1 MSSYSNPSVTDKT
14 LPSSSSSPGS
24 KGYFGNFISCF
35 PQQALS
41 SQQGVS
47 LIKLPKCIHSVTAKG
62 ALQNSQSHEQ
72 CSSHMYLRLLHSQVD
87 PLTAAGYMQ
96 LHKHLPET
104 WQDTSSRE
112 FEDKLPVP
120 LPSSTTI
127 PRVSLSH

>member
-1 MSSYSNPSVTDKT
+1 MSCYSNPSVTDKT

-24 KGYFGNFISCF
+24 KGYFGNFICCF
-35 PQQALS
+35 PQQVLS
-41 SQQGVS
+41 SQRGIS

-62 ALQNSQSHEQ
+62 ALQNSQSNEQ
-72 CSSHMYLRLLHSQVD
+72 YSSHTYLRLLHSQVD
-87 PLTAAGYMQ
+87 PSTVAVYMR

-104 WQDTSSRE
+104 WQDASSRE

-120 LPSSTTI
+120 LPSSTTT

>member
-1 MSSYSNPSVTDKT
+1 MSCYSNPSVTDKT

-24 KGYFGNFISCF
+24 KGYFGNFIYCF
-35 PQQALS
+35 PQQVLS
-41 SQQGVS
+41 SQRGIS

-62 ALQNSQSHEQ
+62 ALQNSQSNEQ
-72 CSSHMYLRLLHSQVD
+72 YSSHTYLRLLHSQVD
-87 PLTAAGYMQ
+87 PSTVAVYMR
-96 LHKHLPET
+96 LHKNLPET

-120 LPSSTTI
+120 LPSSTTT

>member
-1 MSSYSNPSVTDKT
+1 MSCYSNPSVTDKT

-24 KGYFGNFISCF
+24 KGYIGNFICCF

-47 LIKLPKCIHSVTAKG
+47 LIKLPKCMHSVTAKG
-62 ALQNSQSHEQ
+62 ALQNSRSHEQ
-72 CSSHMYLRLLHSQVD
+72 YSSHMYLRLLHSQVD
-87 PLTAAGYMQ
+87 PSTAAGYRQ

-104 WQDTSSRE
+104 WQDTLSRE

-120 LPSSTTI
+120 LPSSTTV
-127 PRVSLSH
+127 PRVSLLH

>member
-1 MSSYSNPSVTDKT
+1 MSCYLNPSVTDKT

-24 KGYFGNFISCF
+24 KGYFGNFICCF
-35 PQQALS
+35 AQQALS

-47 LIKLPKCIHSVTAKG
+47 LIKLPKSIHSVTAKG
-62 ALQNSQSHEQ
+62 ARQNSQSHEQ
-72 CSSHMYLRLLHSQVD
+72 YSSHVYLRLLHSQAD
-87 PLTAAGYMQ
+87 PLTAAGYMR

-112 FEDKLPVP
+112 FQDKLPVP

-127 PRVSLSH
+127 PRIYLSH